1 LRDAPG
7 SASSLL
13 TRCWSSKFTLDEEK
27 LLEEQKFDGT
37 WVLRT
42 NTSYSSSEVALK
54 YKQLWTVE
62 QIFRTAKALLET
74 RPIYHCCDDTI
85 RGHVFCSFLALM
97 LRKELEM
104 RLEARGQ
111 KLEWDDI
118 KSDLR
123 QLSEVEV
130 ELEGKKMYLRTDLSG
145 VCHKVLQ
152 AAGVAVPK
160 TVRF

>member
-1 LRDAPG
+1 
-7 SASSLL
+7 
-13 TRCWSSKFTLDEEK
+13 
-27 LLEEQKFDGT
+27 
-37 WVLRT
+37 
-42 NTSYSSSEVALK
+42 
-54 YKQLWTVE
+54 
-62 QIFRTAKALLET
+62 
-74 RPIYHCCDDTI
+74 
-85 RGHVFCSFLALM
+85 
-97 LRKELEM
+97 M

-118 KSDLR
+118 RRDLR
-123 QLSEVEV
+123 QLSEVEVEV